1 VIYTIAPYLLPLLIP
16 EMHRG
21 STPQMPLILEE
32 NYTKVLTERL
42 RKGEIDAMLIATPV
56 EDPGLVALPL
66 YDEPFVA
73 ALPAE
78 HPWRQRASVQ
88 TTDLESENMLLLGS
102 GHCFRD
108 QVLQAC
114 PALNRT
120 ARGGIAKTLE
130 SSSLETIRHMVASGV
145 GITVLPCTATRFRD
159 IDDDLLALRPFE
171 KQPPFRT
178 VSIAWRRS
186 FPRPKAIE
194 AVRRAVLAVD
204 LGCVRKIA
212 PGQS

>member
-1 VIYTIAPYLLPLLIP
+1 
-16 EMHRG
+16 
-21 STPQMPLILEE
+21 
-32 NYTKVLTERL
+32 
-42 RKGEIDAMLIATPV
+42 MLIATPV

-78 HPWRQRASVQ
+78 HPWRKRKSVN
-88 TTDLESENMLLLGS
+88 TSDLENENMLLLGS

-120 ARGGIAKTLE
+120 ASGGLAKTLE

-145 GITVLPCTATRFRD
+145 GITVLPCTATRLHSISD
-159 IDDDLLALRPFE
+159 ELLALRPFSN
-171 KQPPFRT
+171 QAPYRT
-178 VSIAWRRS
+178 VSIAWRKS
-186 FPRPKAIE
+186 FPRPQAIE
-194 AVRRAVLAVD
+194 AVRRAILVAD
-204 LGCVRKIA
+204 IGCVRKIA
-212 PGQS
+212 PGEMVH